1 MDTNLQQ
8 LNLDIDTNIEKQPVE
23 FKIVENLLKT

>member
-23 FKIVENLLKT
+23 FNIVENLLKT